1 VSDEMSNAIGKQ
13 KVINFLLKYS
23 VFIIF
28 FILVI
33 FSSFLSKVFLT
44 SGNIFNVLRQQ
55 VPYFMISI
63 GVLLTILT
71 GGIDLSVGA
80 GVALSNC
87 CVALFLTKWNLDSAG
102 GLSGAIMLTI
112 LIGLAIGCITGIMIS
127 YLRISAFV
135 ATLATMTIMRGIASI
150 LTGGSPVRLS
160 TNLIASKL
168 LVNFGQ
174 KSDPLLGV
182 PLPVWLAFAV
192 IVLFFFIMKNTAY
205 GRLVIATGSNENAV
219 NLAGINVNFY
229 KFSVYAVSGVMCS
242 LAGIVL
248 CARAA
253 IATPNIGSGFEL
265 DAIAACVIGGASLSG
280 GRGKVSNT
288 IIGVLIL
295 ALIGNIMNLLSIP
308 AYPQQIIK
316 GIIIIVA
323 VVFQGFSNN
332 KG

>member
-1 VSDEMSNAIGKQ
+1 MSDERE
-13 KVINFLLKYS
+13 KVTIKKKTLDFILRYNVY
-23 VFIIF
+23 IIF
-28 FILVI
+28 VLLIIV
-33 FSSFLSKVFLT
+33 SSFLSKEFL
-44 SGNIFNVLRQQ
+44 SRGNIFNVLRQQ
-55 VPYFMISI
+55 VPYYMISI

-87 CVALFLTKWNLDSAG
+87 CIALFLFRWNVDSTG
-102 GLSGAIMLTI
+102 GLFGVILLTL
-112 LIGLAIGCITGIMIS
+112 LIGLGIGCVTGFLVS
-127 YLRISAFV
+127 YLKISAFV
-135 ATLATMTIMRGIASI
+135 ATLATMTIMRGVASI
-150 LTGGSPVRLS
+150 LTGGSPVRLA
-160 TNLIASKL
+160 TNLTASRL

-174 KSDPLLGV
+174 RSDPLLGV
-182 PLPVWLAFAV
+182 PLPVWLAVVVV
-192 IVLFFFIMKNTAY
+192 ILFLFIMKYTAY

-219 NLAGINVNFY
+219 NLAGINVKFY
-229 KFSVYAVSGVMCS
+229 KFSAYAVSGIMCS
-242 LAGIVL
+242 IAGIVL

-253 IATPNIGSGFEL
+253 IATPTIGSGFEL

-323 VVFQGFSNN
+323 VVLQGFSSR
-332 KG
+332 